1 MVLDIHQ
8 MYYDLEK
15 IRLWF
20 AFGITIAGLGIAL
33 LVVIVLLKLGTN
45 FNGEQ
50 IAAVVGL
57 FTSVLGTIVGAF
69 LGYQI
74 GSMGT
79 DRANTKA
86 INSTQVANEAIQ
98 ELKGHDR
105 DKAAKLQEKL
115 LMI

>member
-1 MVLDIHQ
+1 MDIHE
-8 MYYDLEK
+8 MYYKLETN
-15 IRLWF
+15 RLWF
-20 AFGITIAGLGIAL
+20 AFLITIIGLAITL
-33 LVVIVLLKLGTN
+33 LVVYVLLVLGKD

-74 GSMGT
+74 GTMGT
-79 DRANTKA
+79 DRANLRA
-86 INSTQVANEAIQ
+86 VNSMQVANEAIQ